1 MTLSKSSTTDIPAA
15 ETVKRRQQWSRNS
28 LPVLL
33 LSFTGMESF
42 YLTLLGTE
50 RQWTESRCWLQV
62 VGKRCYSTHTTA
74 TATNTGLKNG
84 ACTFIEQSLDQEM
97 AGVACRHHIME
108 LVVAS
113 IFWALFGPT
122 GGPDVAMFKRSQT
135 SWPYIDQ
142 SIYKTASGDMFNS
155 CTAVLWAEM
164 VSFCEVALEESQPRE
179 DYEELIHLCMIFY
192 FLGWCR
198 SCRSFLSST
207 RSISSG
213 TMDGQSNLQ
222 SEVVLV
228 PRSVHFD

>member
-113 IFWALFGPT
+113 IF
-122 GGPDVAMFKRSQT
+122 
-135 SWPYIDQ
+135 
-142 SIYKTASGDMFNS
+142 
-155 CTAVLWAEM
+155 
-164 VSFCEVALEESQPRE
+164 
-179 DYEELIHLCMIFY
+179 
-192 FLGWCR
+192 
-198 SCRSFLSST
+198 
-207 RSISSG
+207 
-213 TMDGQSNLQ
+213 
-222 SEVVLV
+222 
-228 PRSVHFD
+228 